1 MVDKASMVSG
11 LSLQDVSVIRMGQKQ
26 PLLQGLSLRAS
37 PGSVTVFCGPNGCGK
52 SSLFQALTRAHA
64 GISFVGSFEL
74 SEVQHPPRQIL
85 SSDLGYLPQSQEF
98 VTGDCVHT
106 FIQFS
111 SNRSIAGDAQMQLYL
126 QHFSVQELLHR
137 RIESLSGGQWKRVQC
152 AAHFG
157 VASAVRILDE
167 PEGSL
172 DGQGLNQLVSAIQL
186 AKTAGEII
194 LVASH
199 SRAFM
204 RDVADDVIYL
214 NGGRV
219 CWQTSKD
226 EFVEHGP
233 INELS
238 Y

>member
-1 MVDKASMVSG
+1 MVDKVSKVSG
-11 LSLQDVSVIRMGQKQ
+11 LSLQDVSVFRMGQKQ
-26 PLLQGLSLRAS
+26 PLLQGLSLAAA
-37 PGSVTVFCGPNGCGK
+37 PGSVTVFCGPNGSGK
-52 SSLFQALTRAHA
+52 SSLFQALVRAHS
-64 GISFVGSFEL
+64 GVSLVGSFEL
-74 SEVQHPPRQIL
+74 CEAQHSARQIL
-85 SSDLGYLPQSQEF
+85 ASDLGYLPQAQEF
-98 VTGDCVHT
+98 VAGDYVST

-111 SNRSIAGDAQMQLYL
+111 SNRSIAGDPQMQLYL

-137 RIESLSGGQWKRVQC
+137 RIQSLSGGQWKRVQC

-172 DGQGLNQLVSAIQL
+172 DGQGLKQLVSAIQL
-186 AKTAGEII
+186 SKAAGEIL

-199 SRAFM
+199 SRTFV
-204 RDVADDVIYL
+204 RDVADEVIYL
-214 NGGRV
+214 DGGRV
-219 CWQTSKD
+219 CWQTSKY
-226 EFVEHGP
+226 EFVERGP

>member
-1 MVDKASMVSG
+1 MVDKASIGLG

-26 PLLQGLSLRAS
+26 PLLQGLSMTAS
-37 PGSVTVFCGPNGCGK
+37 PGSVTVFCGSNGSGK
-52 SSLFQALTRAHA
+52 SSLFQALARAHS

-74 SEVQHPPRQIL
+74 CEAEQPSRRIL
-85 SSDLGYLPQSQEF
+85 ASDLGYLPQAQEY
-98 VTGDCVHT
+98 VAMDYVST

-111 SNRSIAGDAQMQLYL
+111 SNRAIASDAQMQLYL

-137 RIESLSGGQWKRVQC
+137 RIYSLSGGQWKRVQC

-157 VASAVRILDE
+157 VASALRILDE

-186 AKTAGEII
+186 SKAAGEIL

-199 SRAFM
+199 SRTFVK
-204 RDVADDVIYL
+204 DVADYVIYL
-214 NGGRV
+214 DGGRV

-233 INELS
+233 INELA